1 MISMKTKV
9 LNLVFKMYTI
19 FLIIIALQ
27 WSILTEKDKKPFI
40 NITKWHQWSF
50 ARYFANQEEDSSF
63 SKILLPTLL
72 V

>member
-9 LNLVFKMYTI
+9 LNLAFKMYTI

-40 NITKWHQWSF
+40 NITKWYQWKQK
-50 ARYFANQEEDSSF
+50 Y
-63 SKILLPTLL
+63 
-72 V
+72 